1 MELGE
6 QRRICVSSSLQ
17 NVRKLAEFCRKTCE
31 GHFTEKEL
39 FEIELAIV
47 EAANNILDHSYK
59 KKEGKPLELN
69 IICEKHT
76 LKFIIINTGIPF
88 SETAPKQP
96 NDPDSIHDIPE
107 NGRGLF
113 IMNACMDQISYMAE
127 GTMNILM
134 MVKKL
139 DIPME
144 ETYDYYPFLQNFTAG
159 SELTK
164 REMQTAIN
172 LYRNFI
178 PTHTPDIEGL
188 KIFAKTEP
196 ALVVGG
202 DLMTFFKKDDDTL
215 WFIICDVM
223 GKGMSAAFFSMLS
236 HMAFKSVLH
245 MSKDA
250 TPGQMISTVNRIMS
264 GDFDRFGMFMTAL
277 IGKIKISEKIL
288 SYASAG
294 HCPPIMYS
302 DSHGAEL
309 LDTDDFMM
317 GVNEDMEYTTHTCSF
332 NSGMKIMAYTDG
344 ITDIVGPNGEMVGT
358 EPLLYACSSEF
369 ESKDITDACS
379 KIFAEAL
386 IVSGNQ
392 LQDDLSMIGI
402 EMI

>member
-47 EAANNILDHSYK
+47 EAANNIVVHSYK
-59 KKEGKPLELN
+59 RKEGKPLECN
-69 IICEKHT
+69 ILCEKSS
-76 LKFIIINTGIPF
+76 LKFILINTGIPF
-88 SETAPKQP
+88 NESNFNQDKK
-96 NDPDSIHDIPE
+96 PDSVHEIPE

-113 IMNACMDQISYMAE
+113 LMNVCMDQISFMTE

-139 DIPME
+139 EVPME

-178 PTHTPDIEGL
+178 PTHTPDIAGL

-202 DLMTFFKKDDDTL
+202 DLMTFFKKDEDTL
-215 WFIICDVM
+215 WFVVCDVM

-245 MSKDA
+245 MAQDT
-250 TPGQMISTVNRIMS
+250 TPGQMISAVNRIMAK
-264 GDFDRFGMFMTAL
+264 DFDRFGMFMTAL
-277 IGKIKISEKIL
+277 IGTVKISEKTIY
-288 SYASAG
+288 YASAG

-302 DSHGAEL
+302 DDHGAEL

-317 GVNEDMEYTTHTCSF
+317 GVNEDTEYTTYNCSF
-332 NSGMKIMAYTDG
+332 NTGMKIMAYTDG
-344 ITDIVGPNGEMVGT
+344 ITDIVGPNGEMVGI

-369 ESKDITDACS
+369 KTKTVTDACE

-392 LQDDLSMIGI
+392 LQDDLTMIGI